1 LKAFGSQR
9 LRLYDGLSA
18 VSTSAFGGEPGGKP
32 CAVMKIIAS
41 LKRIEPALRA
51 TGVDALYLF
60 GSGARDESR
69 SESDVDV
76 FVDPKSDERFGF
88 LQYMDAYETIQKA
101 LGDSVAIGYS
111 TRNGLSRYVRPEIE
125 KEAIRVF

>member
-1 LKAFGSQR
+1 MR
-9 LRLYDGLSA
+9 RD
-18 VSTSAFGGEPGGKP
+18 E
-32 CAVMKIIAS
+32 IIAS

-60 GSGARDESR
+60 GSAARDESR
-69 SESDVDV
+69 SGSDVDV

-101 LGDSVAIGYS
+101 LGGSVAIG
-111 TRNGLSRYVRPEIE
+111 
-125 KEAIRVF
+125 